1 MRLQLVSYRSQEL
14 FALFDV
20 FVGLYAF
27 GGDAVDHAED
37 SVALFGLG
45 DDHLCASW

>member
-20 FVGLYAF
+20 FVGLHAF
-27 GGDAVDHAED
+27 GGDAINDAED
-37 SVALFGLG
+37 SAALRG
-45 DDHLCASW
+45 